1 MELPIEVLLWLE
13 HPADKRA
20 VPLASQN
27 PIEALKSSLEALAL
41 AKCMMVAAFTFL
53 MYDIALTYRREVQLI
68 WGSRWTFVR
77 VLFTI
82 TRYFVPC
89 VLMVNIYYA
98 FHPKLTAKDPSYR
111 CKIELRVMTATVI
124 FSNAAMMGILLLRV
138 WAIWGRKFWMLGVL
152 LLVFASSQLPP
163 AILIGGELQKLTPI
177 DNPFPGVL
185 TGCVVTSQSD
195 LKANWVHLYI
205 SSLTYESV
213 LFLLTLVRAWILNKR
228 GTGTPIM
235 TLLTRDG
242 AWYFLV
248 VIASVSLTAIGTS
261 VPKTQAAALM
271 SDNYGMYLLQIA
283 PSVAWVLRTNRPKHG
298 ARSNPT

>member
-1 MELPIEVLLWLE
+1 
-13 HPADKRA
+13 
-20 VPLASQN
+20 
-27 PIEALKSSLEALAL
+27 
-41 AKCMMVAAFTFL
+41 
-53 MYDIALTYRREVQLI
+53 
-68 WGSRWTFVR
+68 
-77 VLFTI
+77 
-82 TRYFVPC
+82 
-89 VLMVNIYYA
+89 
-98 FHPKLTAKDPSYR
+98 
-111 CKIELRVMTATVI
+111 MTAAVI
-124 FSNAAMMGILLLRV
+124 FSNAVMMSILLLRV
-138 WAIWGRKFWMLGVL
+138 WAIWGRKFWMLGIL

-185 TGCVVTSQSD
+185 TGCVVTSQSG
-195 LKANWVHLYI
+195 LKSNWVHLYI

-228 GTGTPIM
+228 GIGTPIM

-271 SDNYGMYLLQIA
+271 SEFFTAIMACICSRLLLRLRGFYA
-283 PSVAWVLRTNRPKHG
+283 PTDQSTGREVILLNEDISMRPYTSGKHG
-298 ARSNPT
+298 RTSRHTVQESRTEIVVYVTTDGTSKFDV